1 MAVCPAVK
9 AVGYFSGKADGFHPR
24 QPALGFCLPRKEG
37 KQEDNKNEV
46 SFHGTHLTFSSLT
59 VPVRTRSSFSTSND

>member
-37 KQEDNKNEV
+37 KQEDNKMKFLFMALILLSV
-46 SFHGTHLTFSSLT
+46 H
-59 VPVRTRSSFSTSND
+59 